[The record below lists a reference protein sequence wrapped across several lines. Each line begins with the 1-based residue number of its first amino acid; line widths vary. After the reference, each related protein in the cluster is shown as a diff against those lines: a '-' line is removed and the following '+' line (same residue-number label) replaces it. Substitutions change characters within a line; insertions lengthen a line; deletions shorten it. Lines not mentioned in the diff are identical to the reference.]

1 MKATDYAGI
10 KALTAKQEEMLLFPH
25 FSNKDA
31 WKLGNFLTEKVYEKG
46 IELAICIRRMNGCIL
61 YQHLTEK
68 TNTNNVNWMGR
79 KFRTVSLMEMSSL
92 QAWATCHI
100 NGESI
105 VDMGLLDTEYVLVGG
120 GFPVHLTTGELVG
133 VITVSNLP
141 HEQDHQFIVECL
153 QEYLGVKDVPVMA
166 FDPE

>member
-1 MKATDYAGI
+1 MRSTDFAEI
-10 KALTAKQEEMLLFPH
+10 KAVTAKQEEMLTFGS

-68 TNTNNVNWMGR
+68 TNSNNVNWMGR
-79 KFRTVSLMEMSSL
+79 KFHTVSLMEMSSL

-100 NGESI
+100 NGES
-105 VDMGLLDTEYVLVGG
+105 VTDMGLLTTEYVLCGG
-120 GFPVHLTTGELVG
+120 GFPVRMKTGELVG

-141 HEQDHQFIVECL
+141 HQQDHQFIVECL
-153 QEYLGVKDVPVMA
+153 QEYLHVENVPVIA